1 MSDDK
6 VLPPPPN
13 ARRKRTLSG
22 DQGQSLPA
30 KSSCPGSSPSKG
42 QSINPGT
49 STAADAPLGPGS
61 FQIVDQSRKKK
72 LPAGVTPIPKR
83 TTPRRAA
90 KDKAKGQEITSQD
103 ELMSEESGS
112 GSASEDDG
120 AGSDKMVVGTDW
132 VIMSSVQSMSL
143 IISLLIPFSTTLSL
157 LITDL
162 SKLCWFETGRLIAK
176 SRLIISQCIVIVV
189 LS

>member
-90 KDKAKGQEITSQD
+90 KDKAISQEIISQD
-103 ELMSEESGS
+103 ERMSDESGS
-112 GSASEDDG
+112 GSASEEEG
-120 AGSDKMVVGTDW
+120 AGSDRTVVESDW
-132 VIMSSVQSMSL
+132 VIISSVCSISL
-143 IISLLIPFSTTLSL
+143 ITSLLTPFSTILSL

-162 SKLCWFETGRLIAK
+162 IRLI
-176 SRLIISQCIVIVV
+176 
-189 LS
+189 